1 MSDPMDLSTRET
13 ILHMLKTQ
21 GDLSAKDLTE
31 QLGITTMAVRRH
43 ISTLEKDNFISSTLI
58 RQPMGRPTSV
68 YRLSEEA
75 EHFFPKKYHAVA
87 LDLLGELAD
96 ESGQASVDRLFDRRK
111 ESLAKKYEQ
120 RMQSMTFEEKVAV
133 LTEIQNENGYMAD
146 LVQQS
151 EDEYILN
158 EFNCPISQIANQ
170 YQHACTCELSLFQ
183 TLLGADVRRTECLA
197 KGDRKCSYH
206 IRKQIE

>member
-1 MSDPMDLSTRET
+1 MRDQMDLSTRET

-21 GDLSAKDLTE
+21 GELSAKDITE

-43 ISTLEKDNFISSTLI
+43 ISTLEKDNLISSTLI

-68 YRLSEEA
+68 YRLSEDA

-87 LDLLGELAD
+87 LDLLSELSG
-96 ESGQASVDRLFDRRK
+96 ESGPASVDRLFDRRK
-111 ESLAKKYEQ
+111 ESLAKKYEP
-120 RMQSMTFEEKVAV
+120 RMQSKNFEEKVA
-133 LTEIQNENGYMAD
+133 LLAEIQNENGYMAD

-151 EDEYILN
+151 QDEFILN

-170 YQHACTCELSLFQ
+170 YNHACTCELNLFQ
-183 TLLGADVRRTECLA
+183 TLLGAEVRRTECLA
-197 KGDRKCSYH
+197 NGDRKCSYH
-206 IRKQIE
+206 IRKLEE